1 MSTLARWTGAALDL
15 LLPSLCPLCRIAA
28 GPTLCAECR
37 DRLPR
42 IDDPC
47 PWCGAAGAT
56 QGNCRV
62 CAGRGL
68 RGIARVHVAFH
79 YHGAVER
86 LVGNAKAAGRPAA
99 VQACADLLHAIPGR
113 GLVTSIPETP
123 GRRPGPHL
131 ATALAR
137 AVARRNALPFQRVL
151 RQTRRPRIQHALTA
165 AERARNVAGIFTSR
179 PVPDLVIL
187 VDDLLTSGA
196 TAISAAAALRAAG
209 ARRVELVCLA
219 RTPRDEEVNALINH
233 DPSTTGAEPI
243 RNRQP
248 EKTTLS

>member
-1 MSTLARWTGAALDL
+1 MSTLARWSGAALDL
-15 LLPSLCPLCRIAA
+15 LLPSLCPLCRVAP

-37 DRLPR
+37 ADLPR
-42 IDDPC
+42 ITDPC
-47 PWCGAAGAT
+47 PWCGAAGST
-56 QGNCRV
+56 QGDCRA
-62 CAGRGL
+62 CTGRGL

-79 YHGAVER
+79 YHGTLER

-99 VQACADLLHAIPGR
+99 VRACADLLRAAPSS
-113 GLVTSIPETP
+113 GLVVPIPETP

-137 AVARRNALPFQRVL
+137 AVARRNGLSFQRVL
-151 RQTRRPRIQHALTA
+151 RQTRRPRIQHALSA
-165 AERARNVAGIFTSR
+165 AERARNVADIFTSS
-179 PVPDLVIL
+179 PVPETVIL

-219 RTPRDEEVNALINH
+219 RTPRDEEILTLINH
-233 DPSTTGAEPI
+233 DRTVAAVDPPSRTP
-243 RNRQP
+243 QP
-248 EKTTLS
+248 GTPDA

>member
-1 MSTLARWTGAALDL
+1 MSTLARWTGAAIDL
-15 LLPSLCPLCRIAA
+15 LLPSLCPLCRVAA
-28 GPTLCAECR
+28 GPTLCADCR
-37 DRLPR
+37 RDLPR
-42 IDDPC
+42 IDNPC

-56 QGNCRV
+56 QGNCRT
-62 CAGRGL
+62 CTGRGL
-68 RGIARVHVAFH
+68 RGIARVHVVFH
-79 YHGAVER
+79 YYGSLER

-99 VQACADLLHAIPGR
+99 VQACADLLRTAPSP
-113 GLVTSIPETP
+113 GLVVPIPETP

-137 AVARRNALPFQRVL
+137 ALARHHGLPFQRVL

-179 PVPDLVIL
+179 PVPETVIL

-219 RTPRDEEVNALINH
+219 RTPRDEEVNALLNRDRAA
-233 DPSTTGAEPI
+233 DPKPPI
-243 RNRQP
+243 
-248 EKTTLS
+248 